1 MSSYFLNFLKFYWI
15 AKKWNKPLFLL
26 YKFNM
31 LPIKQNNKQLSK
43 IPIVKYPVNY
53 KLIEILLI
61 STTS

>member
-1 MSSYFLNFLKFYWI
+1 
-15 AKKWNKPLFLL
+15 
-26 YKFNM
+26 M